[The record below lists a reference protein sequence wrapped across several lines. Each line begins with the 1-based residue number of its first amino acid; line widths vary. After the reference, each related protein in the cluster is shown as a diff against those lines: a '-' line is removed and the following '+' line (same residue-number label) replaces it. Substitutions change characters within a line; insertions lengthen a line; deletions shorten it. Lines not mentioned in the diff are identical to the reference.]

1 VSYHPTDRDSDAPA
15 APPARQRC
23 FSDLPQLRNWARVVP
38 GLSDEMRRV
47 LLATIDVA
55 DAAIHRG
62 ESADT
67 RLAFMDAVDALEE
80 EMAR

>member
-1 VSYHPTDRDSDAPA
+1 MSYHPTDCDDDPTSTPAPK
-15 APPARQRC
+15 RRC
-23 FSDLPQLRNWARVVP
+23 FSDLPQLRNWARIVP
-38 GLSDEMRRV
+38 GLDDSMRRV
-47 LLATIDVA
+47 LMATIDVA